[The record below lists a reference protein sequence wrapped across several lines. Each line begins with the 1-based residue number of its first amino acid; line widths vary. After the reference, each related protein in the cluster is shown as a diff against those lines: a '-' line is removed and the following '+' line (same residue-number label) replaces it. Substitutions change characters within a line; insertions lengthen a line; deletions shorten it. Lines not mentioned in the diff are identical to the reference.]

1 MHISPGA
8 HGGAHGGATQS
19 PSMHI
24 TPLPQRTPHAPQ
36 LSTLSDRLTHAAP
49 QHVSPVPHDGP
60 LPH

>member
-1 MHISPGA
+1 
-8 HGGAHGGATQS
+8 
-19 PSMHI
+19 MHI